1 MGVESATCLS
11 PQGELSRV
19 PPATEHRRGARRAP
33 ALEAPGPAPRAPC
46 GAPPTKP
53 RPERNANSDPTQ
65 CTNKKTASKAVFFH
79 GSVGRLMGL
88 EPTTTRITIWD
99 STN

>member
-33 ALEAPGPAPRAPC
+33 TLEAPGPAPRAPR
-46 GAPPTKP
+46 GARSRKPSLARNPRQPPFRHSLP
-53 RPERNANSDPTQ
+53 LLPTIRKR
-65 CTNKKTASKAVFFH
+65 C
-79 GSVGRLMGL
+79 L
-88 EPTTTRITIWD
+88 TTFR
-99 STN
+99 